1 MPNIKKR
8 LNEIVEDIEKNIK
21 NKDDL
26 EYIKSQIYNISLLF
40 LDELD
45 KVVETHLGRLN
56 VLLEREKRLTRRVE
70 NMEIVQIVRSTKMN
84 TSELSTFLKTYKN
97 SKVLPPITYK
107 QEENSND

>member
-1 MPNIKKR
+1 MNNKIRKICTQINKIKLKIEEQQKK
-8 LNEIVEDIEKNIK
+8 LN
-21 NKDDL
+21 DL
-26 EYIKSQIYNISLLF
+26 EKQKM
-40 LDELD
+40 EL
-45 KVVETHLGRLN
+45 
-56 VLLEREKRLTRRVE
+56 E